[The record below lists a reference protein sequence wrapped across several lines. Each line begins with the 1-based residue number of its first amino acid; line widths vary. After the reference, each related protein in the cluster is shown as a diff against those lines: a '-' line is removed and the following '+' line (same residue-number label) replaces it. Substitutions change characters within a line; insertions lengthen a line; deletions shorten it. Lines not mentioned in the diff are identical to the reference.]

1 VRRATSRCVQRKRKR
16 ETGLLSLVFSL
27 TLLHQSFPTDG
38 VLGLAFRGMSKI
50 DDRRLP
56 TLLDAMA
63 KATESPVFAFQLTT
77 TDDDVPSEFH
87 FGGVDLSRV
96 GAQPQIAYFPVLTL
110 PSTFLWHNDH

>member
-1 VRRATSRCVQRKRKR
+1 
-16 ETGLLSLVFSL
+16 LF
-27 TLLHQSFPTDG
+27 HQSFPTDG

-77 TDDDVPSEFH
+77 TDDGAPSEFH

-96 GAQPQIAYFPVLTL
+96 GAQPQIAYFPVITL